1 MEQIRFM
8 DWQLEVDVAAT
19 ERAHGA
25 RGSGSPES
33 CGCLHCRNLAA
44 ARHLVYP
51 REFSQLLGQLGIPED
66 RESEVYHCGEVE
78 PGLHFYGG
86 WFHFVG
92 RMVGGPEC
100 HTGGATG
107 GPVELIDLSERFS
120 VGFTQKTALVP
131 PSFPA
136 GQMGQIEFS
145 AKVPWVL
152 SEPCTG

>member
-8 DWQLEVDVAAT
+8 DWQLEVDPAAT
-19 ERAHGA
+19 GRAQAA
-25 RGSGSPES
+25 RESGSPES

-44 ARHLVYP
+44 ARYLVCP
-51 REFSQLLGQLGIPED
+51 REFSELLGRLGIAD
-66 RESEVYHCGEVE
+66 NRESEVYHCGEVE

-92 RMVGGPEC
+92 RMVTGPEC
-100 HTGGATG
+100 HTGGLTG
-107 GPVELIDLSERFS
+107 GPIELKDLSERFS
-120 VGFTQKTALVP
+120 VGFTQESALVP

-136 GQMGQIEFS
+136 GSIGQVEFS